1 MTEKRYVPSSEVSAE
16 IKISNSTFI
25 STASPAFSVD
35 EAKEFISQVR
45 VRYSDATHNVPVYII
60 GHPPSVIEHSNDDG
74 EPSGTAGRPA
84 LSILRGSG
92 LGDIAVVITRYFGG
106 TKLGTGGLVR
116 AYSDSMRAVLDK
128 IIRAEKLSTVIAEFT
143 VPYSL
148 FDQIKRIIEQ
158 FEGTIIDQRFEV
170 AVSLKIKF
178 KEPEFE
184 PFRDAVIS
192 LSKGQIEIVITE
204 SIPDDIFLTDES

>member
-45 VRYSDATHNVPVYII
+45 GRYSDATHNVPVYII

-128 IIRAEKLSTVIAEFT
+128 IIKAEKLATVIAEFT
-143 VPYSL
+143 LPYSL

-170 AVSLKIKF
+170 EVSLKIKF

-192 LSKGQIEIVITE
+192 LSNGQIDIVITE